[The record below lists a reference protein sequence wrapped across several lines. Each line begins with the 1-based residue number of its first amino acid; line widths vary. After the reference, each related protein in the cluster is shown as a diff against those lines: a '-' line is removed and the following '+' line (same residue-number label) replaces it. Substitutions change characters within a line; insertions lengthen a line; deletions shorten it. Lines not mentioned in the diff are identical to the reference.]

1 MEMTAEQT
9 KLYNFLI
16 DYVTDKETVEKII
29 QGGEMG
35 FLYGGAGYYTCDID
49 NLDKDFVN
57 EQIAFG
63 GMLLDDMA
71 LDNKYLI
78 GSQL

>member
-1 MEMTAEQT
+1 MTAEQT
-9 KLYNFLI
+9 KLYNYLI
-16 DYVTDKETVEKII
+16 DYVTDKETAEKII

-35 FLYGGAGYYTCDID
+35 FLYGGCGYYTCDI
-49 NLDKDFVN
+49 N
-57 EQIAFG
+57 ETDSEFIAEQLEFG

>member
-1 MEMTAEQT
+1 MTAEQT
-9 KLYNFLI
+9 KLYNYLI
-16 DYVTDKETVEKII
+16 DYVTDKETAEKII

-35 FLYGGAGYYTCDID
+35 FLYGDGGYYTCDVND
-49 NLDKDFVN
+49 LDKDFVN
-57 EQIAFG
+57 EQLEYG
-63 GMLLDDMA
+63 GYLLEDMA

>member
-1 MEMTAEQT
+1 M
-9 KLYNFLI
+9 
-16 DYVTDKETVEKII
+16 TDKETAEKII

-35 FLYGGAGYYTCDID
+35 FLYGDGGYYTCDIEISD
-49 NLDKDFVN
+49 DDFVN
-57 EQIAFG
+57 EQIEFG

-71 LDNKYLI
+71 LDNRYLI